1 MAISFLYAKGAKFHW
16 FQTPKTVVLINNN
29 ITVIGLD
36 WVGLDYEFHEKYER
50 RGLNY
55 SRRDQVSFLL
65 LQDGE
70 NP

>member
-1 MAISFLYAKGAKFHW
+1 MQKAQGFIGSIPLK
-16 FQTPKTVVLINNN
+16 LLSNN

-36 WVGLDYEFHEKYER
+36 WVGLDYEFHDKYEGR
-50 RGLNY
+50 CINY